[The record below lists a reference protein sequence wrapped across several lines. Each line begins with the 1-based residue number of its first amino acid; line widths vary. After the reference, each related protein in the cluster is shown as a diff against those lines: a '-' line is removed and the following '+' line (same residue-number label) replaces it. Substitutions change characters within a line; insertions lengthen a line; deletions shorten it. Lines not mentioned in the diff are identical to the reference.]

1 MLRAGRLKEVI
12 AFLSALTDTTPLALD
27 VSRLSAPSEAD
38 AGRNLNLQATLS
50 TVVYAPV
57 TAVSGRTANDSR

>member
-1 MLRAGRLKEVI
+1 MLRVGRLKEVI
-12 AFLSALTDTTPLALD
+12 TSLYALTDSTPLALD
-27 VSRLSAPSEAD
+27 VSRLSAQSEAD

-57 TAVSGRTANDSR
+57 AAVNGRTANDSR